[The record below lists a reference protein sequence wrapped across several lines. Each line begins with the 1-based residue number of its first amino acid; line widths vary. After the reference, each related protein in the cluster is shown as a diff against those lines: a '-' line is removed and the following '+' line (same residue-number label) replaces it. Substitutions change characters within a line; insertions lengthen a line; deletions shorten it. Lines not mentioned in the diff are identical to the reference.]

1 MALIDTPY
9 FAHMYYIANTA
20 LVLAALGQKP
30 SKHSANFSLF
40 FTFSLLHP
48 CFSPI

>member
-20 LVLAALGQKP
+20 LVLEALGKSP
-30 SKHSANFSLF
+30 SKPSANFLLSLHY
-40 FTFSLLHP
+40 TT
-48 CFSPI
+48 